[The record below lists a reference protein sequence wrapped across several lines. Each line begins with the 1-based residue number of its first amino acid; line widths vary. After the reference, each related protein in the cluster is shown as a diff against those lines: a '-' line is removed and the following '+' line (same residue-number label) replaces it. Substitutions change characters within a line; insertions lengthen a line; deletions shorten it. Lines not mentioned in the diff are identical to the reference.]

1 MKINVKALIEVN
13 KSAKE
18 LLHLTEEL
26 LAQDIKTE
34 KDKANFG
41 NICIMHKGLS
51 MIDESSEAMLIN
63 ENVFIDDNGNFY
75 QKIDSVD
82 NDSDNSENTK
92 DDNNK

>member
-1 MKINVKALIEVN
+1 MKVNIKALIGVN
-13 KSAKE
+13 KSVKE

-41 NICIMHKGLS
+41 NVCIMHKGLS

-63 ENVFIDDNGNFY
+63 ENVFIDDDGNFY
-75 QKIDSVD
+75 QKVDSVD
-82 NDSDNSENTK
+82 KDNEDSEDTK
-92 DDNNK
+92 DNNK

>member
-1 MKINVKALIEVN
+1 MEINVKALIGVN
-13 KSAKE
+13 KSVKE

-51 MIDESSEAMLIN
+51 MVDESTEAMLIN
-63 ENVFIDDNGNFY
+63 ENVFIDDDGNFY
-75 QKIDSVD
+75 QKVDSVD
-82 NDSDNSENTK
+82 KDSDDSKDTK
-92 DDNNK
+92 DNNK